1 MPDIQPN
8 NQQPITDDQELAKVL
23 AGVTNQA
30 DQINNQAQQIE
41 EIPQIPTMQP
51 IEEVQPVEVPAP
63 AQEVQTV
70 ETPTVDNTEIET
82 PQVQESTPET
92 QYEQPAFEESYN
104 ETPSYEM
111 NDFSSTSS
119 DDLKA
124 IREQALHEL
133 HPIVDKLNASPE
145 EMFDAYLT
153 LLRSTDDQKLIAP
166 AHEAAKN
173 IQDEAHRAQAL
184 LNIIRE
190 IDFLSQ
196 K

>member
-51 IEEVQPVEVPAP
+51 IEEVQQVEVPTP
-63 AQEVQTV
+63 VQEVQT
-70 ETPTVDNTEIET
+70 PAVDNTEIET

-111 NDFSSTSS
+111 NDFNSNSS